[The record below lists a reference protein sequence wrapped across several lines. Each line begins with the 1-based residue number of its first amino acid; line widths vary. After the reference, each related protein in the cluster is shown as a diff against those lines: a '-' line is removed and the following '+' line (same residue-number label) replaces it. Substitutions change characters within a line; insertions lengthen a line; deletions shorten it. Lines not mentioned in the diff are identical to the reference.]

1 MCVNCTQTGTGEKNP
16 IFDILYKILKVVVY
30 VFKFQNIS
38 FTLTFFKEDRKR
50 KESVGELPLI
60 EPMEKMMKTQG
71 NC

>member
-38 FTLTFFKEDRKR
+38 FILTFFERRQEKKRIRWRITPDRTNGKNDENTR
-50 KESVGELPLI
+50 
-60 EPMEKMMKTQG
+60 
-71 NC
+71 